1 MKTHYRLLLSILV
14 LISLIGALFTN
25 FSIASS
31 QEEPP
36 YHTYLPLILKNGIP
50 DPPAYF
56 STTWYVTLGMLQTTS
71 TGLRNIYYK
80 GIQAGYLTAPA
91 GRQDQL
97 VILHFGRPR
106 KVDSQIGTRVYLDT
120 SGEVTSIN
128 DIIIYTKDFINGYMV
143 GALANND
150 TESKLELGIGTS
162 NLNWDYLAEGVCLG
176 YFCTTED
183 AYNHGKAWAQMVIT
197 LNDWVVASGYAAR
210 VSVAGATDIEL
221 AWNSAKISHAWVD
234 GFDDYD
240 QGKYIYYNFGTCE
253 GCDIG
258 INLSVPPDPY
268 KDLTGDWTH
277 AKVHYSAWGV
287 PPAWPIPEIY
297 LNNTYNANQWANISK
312 VGVMLG
318 YIPIY
323 FFSPLSQYQACL
335 GEDDPSCPYTDNTP
349 QEAWIQLYKA
359 INTRPETAQKYIPY
373 MTDIDWP

>member
-1 MKTHYRLLLSILV
+1 MKPNYRVILSILI
-14 LISLIGALFTN
+14 LISMLGALFTN

-31 QEEPP
+31 QEESP
-36 YHTYLPLILKNGIP
+36 YHTYLPLIFKNIIP
-50 DPPAYF
+50 DPPSYF
-56 STTWYVTLGMLQTTS
+56 STTWYVTLGMLQTMS
-71 TGLRNIYYK
+71 TGQRNIYYK
-80 GIQAGYLTAPA
+80 GVHAGNLTAPA

-106 KVDSQIGTRVYLDT
+106 KVDTQIGTRVYFDT
-120 SGEVTSIN
+120 SGEVTSIK

-150 TESKLELGIGTS
+150 TESKLDLGVGTS
-162 NLNWDYLAEGVCLG
+162 NLNYEYWDEGVCLG

-197 LNDWVVASGYAAR
+197 LNDWVKTQGYASR
-210 VSVAGATDIEL
+210 VSVAGASDIEL
-221 AWNSAKISHAWVD
+221 AWNSALISHAWVK

-240 QGKYIYYNFGTCE
+240 QGKYIFYNFGACE

-258 INLSVPPDPY
+258 INLTKPPDPY

-277 AKVHYSAWGV
+277 AKVHYSAWGA

-297 LNNTYNANQWANISK
+297 LNNGYNANQWANISK

-318 YIPIY
+318 YVPIY

-335 GEDDPSCPYTDNTP
+335 GNNDPSCPYMDNTP

-359 INTRPETAQKYIPY
+359 INARPETAQKYIPY

>member
-1 MKTHYRLLLSILV
+1 MNKYFRVFLSVLILV
-14 LISLIGALFTN
+14 SMVGALFSN
-25 FSIASS
+25 VSIVSS
-31 QEEPP
+31 QEEQP
-36 YHTYLPLILKNGIP
+36 HQVYLPLVLKNVLP
-50 DPPAYF
+50 DPPSYY
-56 STTWYVTLGMLQTTS
+56 SDTWYVTIGLLQTAS
-71 TGLRNIYYK
+71 SGKRYIYHK
-80 GIQAGYLTAPA
+80 GVEAGNLTAPT

-106 KVDSQIGTRVYLDT
+106 QVGTQIGTRVYLDT

-128 DIIIYTKDFINGYMV
+128 DIIIYTKDFINGYIV

-150 TESKLELGIGTS
+150 TESKLELGVGTS
-162 NLNWDYLAEGVCLG
+162 NLNYDYLDVGTCLG
-176 YFCTTED
+176 YFCTTAE
-183 AYNHGKAWAQMVIT
+183 AYAHGKAWAQMVAT
-197 LNDWVVASGYAAR
+197 LNDWVIAQGYASR
-210 VSVAGATDIEL
+210 ISVAGASDIEL
-221 AWNSAKISHAWVD
+221 AWNSATITHAWVD
-234 GFDDYD
+234 GFDDFD

-258 INLSVPPDPY
+258 INFAKPPDPN

-297 LNNTYNANQWANISK
+297 LNNEYNAYQWANISK

-318 YIPIY
+318 YIPMY

-335 GEDDPSCPYTDNTP
+335 GSDDTSCPYTDNTP
-349 QEAWIQLYKA
+349 QEAWRQLYKA
-359 INTRPETAQKYIPY
+359 INTRPETAQNYIPY

>member
-1 MKTHYRLLLSILV
+1 ML
-14 LISLIGALFTN
+14 GAFLTN
-25 FSIASS
+25 FSLASS
-31 QEEPP
+31 QDESP

-50 DPPAYF
+50 DPPPYF
-56 STTWYVTLGMLQTTS
+56 STTWYVTLGMLATTS
-71 TGLRNIYYK
+71 TGQRNIYYK
-80 GIQAGYLTAPA
+80 GVQAGNLTAPT

-106 KVDSQIGTRVYLDT
+106 NVDSQIGTRVYWDT
-120 SGEVTSIN
+120 SGDVTSIK

-150 TESKLELGIGTS
+150 TESKLELGVGTS
-162 NLNWDYLAEGVCLG
+162 NLNWDYLYQGVCLG

-183 AYNHGKAWAQMVIT
+183 AYNHGKAWAQMVGT
-197 LNDWVVASGYAAR
+197 LNDWVIAQGFASR
-210 VSVAGATDIEL
+210 VSIAGATDIEL

-258 INLSVPPDPY
+258 INLSVPPNPD

-287 PPAWPIPEIY
+287 IPAWPIPEIY

-318 YIPIY
+318 YVPIY
-323 FFSPLSQYQACL
+323 FLSPLSQYQACF
-335 GEDDPSCPYTDNTP
+335 GSDDTSCPYTDNTP
-349 QEAWIQLYKA
+349 QEAWIQLFKA

>member
-1 MKTHYRLLLSILV
+1 MKPHYRIIISVLILV
-14 LISLIGALFTN
+14 SMWGALFTN
-25 FSIASS
+25 FSVVTS
-31 QEEPP
+31 QTEPP
-36 YHTYLPLILKNGIP
+36 YQTYLPLILKNVIP
-50 DPPAYF
+50 DPPTYF
-56 STTWYVTLGMLQTTS
+56 STTWYVTLDMLQTTS
-71 TGLRNIYYK
+71 SGQRNIYYK
-80 GIQAGYLTAPA
+80 GVQAGNLTASA

-106 KVDSQIGTRVYLDT
+106 LVGSQIGTRVYWDT

-128 DIIIYTKDFINGYMV
+128 DIIIYTKDFINGYIV
-143 GALANND
+143 GALEKND
-150 TESKLELGIGTS
+150 TESKLELGVGTS
-162 NLNWDYLAEGVCLG
+162 NLNYDYWEEGVCLG

-197 LNDWVVASGYAAR
+197 LNDWVKAMGYSAR
-210 VSVAGATDIEL
+210 VSVDGATDIEL

-240 QGKYIYYNFGTCE
+240 QGRYIFFNFGTCE

-258 INLSVPPDPY
+258 INLSVPPDPN

-318 YIPIY
+318 YVPIY

-335 GEDDPSCPYTDNTP
+335 GSDDPSCPNTDNTP

-359 INTRPETAQKYIPY
+359 INTRPETAQNYIPY